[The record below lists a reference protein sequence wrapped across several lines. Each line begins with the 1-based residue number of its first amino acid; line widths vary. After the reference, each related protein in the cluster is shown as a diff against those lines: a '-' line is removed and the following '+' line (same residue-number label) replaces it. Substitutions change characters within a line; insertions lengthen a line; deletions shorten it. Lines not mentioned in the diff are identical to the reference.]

1 MLAGMEL
8 TQIISSAPPPLT
20 ATGPT
25 KHAVRL
31 ADPDRAV
38 LRKLTRTG
46 VAAARALAH
55 ARILLQSDVAPGGPG
70 WTDEQIRAALGVSLA
85 TIARVR
91 RAFAT
96 RGLDAALHRRP
107 AARTRRRT
115 LDGEQ
120 EAHLV
125 ALSCSAPPDG
135 WERWTLRLL
144 ADRFVQL
151 EAGVPVSYE
160 TVHRVLKKTRSSR
173 G

>member
-1 MLAGMEL
+1 MLAGMER
-8 TQIISSAPPPLT
+8 TPIITPSSTLGA
-20 ATGPT
+20 AIGAT
-25 KHAVRL
+25 KHVVRL
-31 ADPDRAV
+31 TDSDRAA

-46 VAAARALAH
+46 IAAARTLAH
-55 ARILLQSDVAPGGPG
+55 ARILLQADAPSEGPG
-70 WTDEQIRAALGVSLA
+70 WTDEQIRAALGVSLS

-107 AARTRRRT
+107 APRTRRRT

-125 ALSCSAPPDG
+125 ALACSTPPDG
-135 WERWTLRLL
+135 RERWTLRLL
-144 ADRFVQL
+144 ADRFVL
-151 EAGVPVSYE
+151 LDAGVPVSYE
-160 TVHRVLKKTRSSR
+160 TVRRVLKKTHSSR